1 MIRKNDNGSF
11 TVDIRQG
18 RAKRHQK
25 RFKTKQEAQ
34 RYERLFLIELDQ
46 GKAWQPNQKDK
57 RKLSELISVWHK
69 LHGINLRDE
78 DNRLKTLNNT
88 AERLGDPMAKDFTA
102 NQFSHYRAERLKK
115 VKPKTINNE
124 YVYLSS
130 VYNEL
135 KRLKEINYDNP
146 IAEVRQVKIPERELS
161 YLSDEDIKKLFEEL
175 KSHWP
180 TYQVALICLACGTR
194 WGEALSLKKE
204 HIRGGKISLFNT
216 KSGKNRYI
224 PIPPNALDLLNF
236 EFNEA
241 CTKIFASCYKRADIP
256 KTAGQNTHIL
266 RHTFASHFI
275 ANGGSILTLQKILG
289 HSDLKM
295 TMRYAHLAPDH
306 LSDVLKFSP
315 VVKMW
320 LN

>member
-1 MIRKNDNGSF
+1 MIRKTKTGF
-11 TVDIRQG
+11 QVDISLG
-18 RAKRHQK
+18 RTKRHRK
-25 RFKTKQEAQ
+25 AFKTRQEAQ
-34 RYERLFLIELDQ
+34 AYERHFLAQLDE
-46 GKAWQPNQKDK
+46 GKEWQPQAKDK
-57 RKLSELISVWHK
+57 RKLSDLIAVWHK
-69 LHGINLRDE
+69 LHGVNLRDE

-88 AERLGDPMAKDFTA
+88 ANALGDPVAKDFTA

-124 YVYLSS
+124 TVYLSS

-135 KRLKEINYDNP
+135 RRLKEIDYDNP
-146 IAEVRQVKIPERELS
+146 IAKVRQIKIPERELS
-161 YLSDEDIKKLFEEL
+161 YLSDDDIKALFDEL
-175 KSHWP
+175 KTHQP
-180 TYQVALICLACGTR
+180 TYQVALICLSCGTR

-224 PIPPNALDLLNF
+224 PIPKNVLDLLNF
-236 EFNEA
+236 EFDEA
-241 CTKIFASCYKRADIP
+241 CTKIFAKCYKRAEIP
-256 KTAGQNTHIL
+256 KTIGQNTHIL

-275 ANGGSILTLQKILG
+275 ANGGGILTLKNILG

-306 LSDVLKFSP
+306 LKDVLKFSP
-315 VVKMW
+315 VVKM
-320 LN
+320 LS